1 MKEVKIEMF
10 NDGKKWDGKLFI
22 NNKYIKNLQGTDK
35 NYIINELAEEG
46 SILSENYD
54 YKYTVKWL

>member
-1 MKEVKIEMF
+1 MKEVKIELF

-22 NNKYIKNLQGTDK
+22 DNKYIKSLQGTDK